1 MAEEREAS
9 VQLLKTFAPL
19 DGLKRDNLA
28 ALAKKVSVRT
38 MPAGR
43 VLFKEGDTDKRTV
56 WVVAG
61 MVELQE
67 GRRTVAMIR
76 GGTPDSRNP
85 LSPQIPRKLTARTVD
100 EVQYLAIDSDLLDVM
115 ITWDQTGTYEVAEL
129 QTQLENAQHRRLD
142 DDAAADEGVPPHSAG
157 EHPGDLP
164 AHAARAL
171 QGRRSRHQA
180 G

>member
-1 MAEEREAS
+1 
-9 VQLLKTFAPL
+9 
-19 DGLKRDNLA
+19 
-28 ALAKKVSVRT
+28 

-67 GRRTVAMIR
+67 SCRTVAMIR
-76 GGTPDSRNP
+76 GGTPDARNP

-115 ITWDQTGTYEVAEL
+115 ITLGSDRHLRGGGTADPARECE
-129 QTQLENAQHRRLD
+129 HRRLD
-142 DDAAADEGVPPHSAG
+142 DDAAADEGVSSHSAG
-157 EHPGDLP
+157 EHPGHFP
-164 AHAARAL
+164 AHAARAVT
-171 QGRRSRHQA
+171 RPAKSSSSRVTKATFSTRS
-180 G
+180 